1 MKNLSGT
8 LRRCLTK
15 RGLCLFLAGLLLLSL
30 VALSFYAFPQIDD
43 FFFGLHPRHQFLET
57 GSLISVLKE
66 AWSAVKENYMNWQG
80 TYTAI
85 ALFSLQP
92 GIFG

>member
-30 VALSFYAFPQIDD
+30 VPLLALSFYAFPQIDD
-43 FFFGLHPRHQFLET
+43 FFFGLYSRHQFLET
-57 GSLISVLKE
+57 GS
-66 AWSAVKENYMNWQG
+66 
-80 TYTAI
+80 
-85 ALFSLQP
+85 
-92 GIFG
+92 